1 MFNIT
6 SDTHVDMYFDTKCA
20 QEQFH
25 DYIMGNVEELS
36 PKIQEE
42 IHTNVS
48 AYIDKMIKN
57 TKKLTDTLIIAGDIA
72 NNNSYSKE
80 FLKKASTIWNNIWYI
95 DGNHEYYF
103 QDKDIGDNRLYKLI
117 EDLKDYPNVKYVANT
132 VQEIQCSEKL
142 LKIGF
147 LPIMY
152 NMNNPDVFKMFNNR
166 MNICMSLMKKDA
178 YFMKIKSMVNAIYV

>member
-25 DYIMGNVEELS
+25 DYIMCNVEELS

-72 NNNSYSKE
+72 NNNSYS
-80 FLKKASTIWNNIWYI
+80 I
-95 DGNHEYYF
+95 
-103 QDKDIGDNRLYKLI
+103 
-117 EDLKDYPNVKYVANT
+117 
-132 VQEIQCSEKL
+132 
-142 LKIGF
+142 
-147 LPIMY
+147 
-152 NMNNPDVFKMFNNR
+152 
-166 MNICMSLMKKDA
+166 
-178 YFMKIKSMVNAIYV
+178 